1 MARKGLGKGLDA
13 LMAIYGKEEEKKS
26 IQEFILEKE
35 AKNKK
40 DDDSNKVIDISL
52 SMIDPDKNQ
61 PRKNFN
67 EESLNELA
75 DSIKVHGVI
84 QPIVVTKVDDRYKII
99 AGERRWRASKIC
111 GNKTIPCIIKNYTP
125 QQIREISIVENLQR
139 EDLNPIE
146 SARAIKELME
156 EFNWTHEQLAERLG
170 KSRPVITNTIRLL
183 NLEPEVIEMV
193 ESGKLSAGHARTLV
207 TVTDREAQ
215 LKLAKQVQAKNLT
228 VRDLE
233 NASKESKKTV
243 TPPKPNTQ
251 SNELKEF
258 NKELQRVFGTKVSII
273 GDDNRGKIQIEYFNF
288 NDLQRI
294 FDLVEKIKR

>member
-273 GDDNRGKIQIEYFNF
+273 GRWLN
-288 NDLQRI
+288 
-294 FDLVEKIKR
+294 

>member
-156 EFNWTHEQLAERLG
+156 EFNW
-170 KSRPVITNTIRLL
+170 P
-183 NLEPEVIEMV
+183 
-193 ESGKLSAGHARTLV
+193 
-207 TVTDREAQ
+207 
-215 LKLAKQVQAKNLT
+215 
-228 VRDLE
+228 
-233 NASKESKKTV
+233 
-243 TPPKPNTQ
+243 
-251 SNELKEF
+251 
-258 NKELQRVFGTKVSII
+258 
-273 GDDNRGKIQIEYFNF
+273 
-288 NDLQRI
+288 
-294 FDLVEKIKR
+294 

>member
-13 LMAIYGKEEEKKS
+13 LMAIYGKDEEKKS

-35 AKNKK
+35 AKNE
-40 DDDSNKVIDISL
+40 DNANKVIEISL

-84 QPIVVTKVDDRYKII
+84 QPIVVTKVDDRFKII

-207 TVTDREAQ
+207 TVTDREIQ
-215 LKLAKQVQAKNLT
+215 LKLARQVQSRNLT

-233 NASKESKKTV
+233 NASKENKKTQSV
-243 TPPKPNTQ
+243 SKPTPQ
-251 SNELKEF
+251 SNELREF
-258 NKELQRVFGTKVSII
+258 SKDLQRVFGTKVSII

-294 FDLVEKIKR
+294 FDLVEKIKRY

>member
-13 LMAIYGKEEEKKS
+13 LMAIYGKDEEKKS
-26 IQEFILEKE
+26 IQEFILVKE
-35 AKNKK
+35 AKNE
-40 DDDSNKVIDISL
+40 DNANKVIEISL

-84 QPIVVTKVDDRYKII
+84 QPIVVTKVDDRFKII

-207 TVTDREAQ
+207 TVTDREIQ
-215 LKLAKQVQAKNLT
+215 LKLARQVQSRNLT

-233 NASKESKKTV
+233 NASKENKKTQSV
-243 TPPKPNTQ
+243 SKPTPQ
-251 SNELKEF
+251 SNELREF
-258 NKELQRVFGTKVSII
+258 SKDLQRVFGTKVSII

-294 FDLVEKIKR
+294 FDLVEKIKRY